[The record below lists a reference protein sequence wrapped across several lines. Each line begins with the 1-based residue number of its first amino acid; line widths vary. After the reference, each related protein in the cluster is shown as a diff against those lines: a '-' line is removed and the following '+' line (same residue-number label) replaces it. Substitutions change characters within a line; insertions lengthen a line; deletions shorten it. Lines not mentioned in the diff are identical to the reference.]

1 MRILLYTSL
10 WLPLLQAPGAYAS
23 DGRMLTAGTAVD
35 IGACFGEGAYCFVQ
49 TDKDA
54 GYVEGRLLE
63 VAAGRKDELEK
74 AR

>member
-1 MRILLYTSL
+1 
-10 WLPLLQAPGAYAS
+10 
-23 DGRMLTAGTAVD
+23 MLTAGTAVD